1 MHPSVHYS
9 IIYNSQDMGA
19 TEVFINRGMDEDVE
33 CIYNG
38 MLLSNEKEW
47 NVAICSQMDGLEGH
61 YAEWNKSKT
70 NIVYHLYVETK
81 EIQLVNTMKKKQ
93 EFSLWLSGL
102 RTWHFFCDDVGSISG
117 LIQWVKDLALPKGPR
132 CGSHPVLLW
141 LWCRLR
147 FNPWPGN
154 FHMLNK
160 GYIPNF

>member
-61 YAEWNKSKT
+61 YAEWNKSNT
-70 NIVYHLYVETK
+70 NITYMWKL
-81 EIQLVNTMKKKQ
+81 KKY
-93 EFSLWLSGL
+93 
-102 RTWHFFCDDVGSISG
+102 
-117 LIQWVKDLALPKGPR
+117 
-132 CGSHPVLLW
+132 
-141 LWCRLR
+141 
-147 FNPWPGN
+147 N
-154 FHMLNK
+154 
-160 GYIPNF
+160 